1 MAIKQLMISKKIE
14 QRKSALAEL
23 LKTETDLN
31 KRAADL
37 EQSIEEAKTDE
48 EIAAVEEETNKLDND
63 KTEFDKKKSKLEG
76 EISDLEGE
84 LEELKSNEPKNNPE
98 PAARSNV
105 DFSNIRGGLR
115 MMGNRYETREQILER
130 LNRED
135 VREFYT
141 RVAALAK
148 EKRAVAG
155 TEVIIPESVID
166 MIQTRL
172 GDYSTLYPEVTL
184 QTLNGT
190 ARVVMDGAIPEGIW
204 TEMTDAVQ
212 ELSAGFSQTEL
223 DGFKVGGF
231 IPVANAI
238 LEDSMINLANY
249 IETRLSMAIAKALD
263 KAILTGAAASKQP
276 TGIITALGG
285 TGLEAHN
292 VTSDG
297 TLKNIVS
304 HMSVIDDGEDGA
316 PIGEVIAVMKRSFYY
331 AEIAP
336 QTFLPTSDGRL
347 VIQTAQS
354 PRLPDGTRIVFSQYM
369 PANTILLGDF
379 KKYLL
384 GERKGVQ
391 LAVSDQVRFIE
402 DQTVFKGTAR
412 YDGKPVYPSYFVKIT
427 IAETP

>member
-1 MAIKQLMISKKIE
+1 MALRQLVLANQINKK
-14 QRKSALAEL
+14 RA
-23 LKTETDLN
+23 DLN
-31 KRAADL
+31 KIIEL
-37 EQSIEEAKTDE
+37 EKGFSKRTKELLDSIDEAKTDE
-48 EIAAVEEETNKLDND
+48 EISALEEETDKL
-63 KTEFDKKKSKLEG
+63 ESDKKYGEQNKGKLEG
-76 EISDLEGE
+76 EIAALESE
-84 LEELKSNEPKNNPE
+84 LEELNSNAPTNNPG
-98 PAARSNV
+98 ARNRI
-105 DFSNIRGGLR
+105 DITNIGGLR
-115 MMGNRYETREQILER
+115 MRGNKYETREQMIER
-130 LNRED
+130 LNREE
-135 VREFYT
+135 VKNFYT
-141 RVAALAK
+141 RIANAAK
-148 EKRAVAG
+148 ENRAISG
-155 TEVIIPESVID
+155 TDAIIPEAVID
-166 MIQTRL
+166 MIQARL
-172 GDYSTLYPEVTL
+172 GDYSALYSEVYVQPLT
-184 QTLNGT
+184 GT
-190 ARVVMDGAIPEGIW
+190 ARIIMDGAIPEGIW

-331 AEIAP
+331 SQIAP

-427 IAETP
+427 VTG